1 MSKKFNCIFITTCII
16 LLFSCT
22 TNSNNRS
29 PQDTIKRYE
38 RFVQEMKA
46 DSIAQ
51 LFTENAEIGHENQK
65 TIRGRDSIFN
75 FLSSFKNVKMIS
87 NHDSVVSVFTKKDSA
102 TIEGIY
108 NQSVLISGKDSMHV
122 SGKFTA
128 NLVRNKREW
137 LIWKMKTRSM

>member
-1 MSKKFNCIFITTCII
+1 
-16 LLFSCT
+16 
-22 TNSNNRS
+22 
-29 PQDTIKRYE
+29 
-38 RFVQEMKA
+38 MKA